1 MKWSIWFSIVFWS
14 LFFLTMSH
22 FKGGDLVN
30 KTPVQYKRLFIDI
43 PVSTDE
49 KLVAEAKAQGVSKKA
64 FVENLILGA
73 CDKSIKK
80 RSK

>member
-1 MKWSIWFSIVFWS
+1 MKWSIYLGLLIWS
-14 LFFLTMSH
+14 VVILTFVD

-73 CDKSIKK
+73 CDKPIKK
-80 RSK
+80 KSK